1 MEKKFFR
8 SLVIAGFFRNLALS
22 FTGLIDCAVVGHYL
36 DTEGLSAMKLAMP
49 IYSLFA
55 LFSVV
60 FSTGLSITISKDLTD
75 SGIERANK
83 DLCSAFSVMCVIGV
97 LFMAAGIFIP
107 GVFARLFA
115 ELSHDPLLILQTQ
128 QYLRPLLIM
137 ALPILLYD
145 LLSAVVTL
153 GGGTGYLKV
162 ASAVLFVV
170 DVAGDLL
177 TAYLDKGMT
186 GISIASAASYTAA
199 FIVILFYFLRKD
211 NMFRLGF
218 CLPDKK
224 ALTSIL
230 LSGLPISV
238 TFVCNIIRPVT
249 VNHLILNYGTLNGL
263 AALSVQDSVRYMPEA
278 LCSGVSSASLILAG
292 IFMAESD
299 RKALREEKYI
309 IMRWSFIGGTA
320 AAVLLVLLADPLIW
334 IFTDDPIT
342 HKLGVY
348 ALLFYLPGVP
358 FISINTSISSMF
370 QGLGERWRSVL
381 YMLSNHLIVPLLFAW
396 LLGRR
401 FGDLGIYAS
410 FAAGEIC
417 LTLFL
422 TTELLIKR
430 GMKKTIIPS
439 GLLHADV
446 EADLKLNIHDPDEA
460 VSASRQVNAL
470 CLEHGVN
477 RRQAYLI
484 ALTAEELA
492 MNSLEH
498 GFDDHKEHHLELRLI
513 ISKESLILRLRD
525 DGRLFDLTKRYK
537 MINPDDPTR
546 NIGLRIIFAS
556 ADEVRYN
563 SSMNLNNVFIR
574 INRTSTSSDTD
585 RT

>member
-8 SLVIAGFFRNLALS
+8 NLVIAGFFRSIALS
-22 FTGLIDCAVVGHYL
+22 FTGLIDCAVVGRYL
-36 DTEGLSAMKLAMP
+36 GTDGLSAMKLAMP
-49 IYSLFA
+49 IFSLLS

-60 FSTGLSITISKDLTD
+60 FSTGLSITISKELTD

-83 DLCSAFSVMCVIGV
+83 VLRSAFSVMCVIGV

-107 GVFARLFA
+107 EVISKLFA
-115 ELSHDPLLILQTQ
+115 GVSHDPQLILQTQ
-128 QYLRPLLIM
+128 QYIQPILIM
-137 ALPILLYD
+137 ALSILLYD
-145 LLSAVVTL
+145 LLGAVVTL

-162 ASAVLFVV
+162 ASFVLFVV

-177 TAYLDKGMT
+177 AAYLDMGMT
-186 GISIASAASYTAA
+186 GIAIASGAAYTGA
-199 FIVILFYFLRKD
+199 FIVVLFYFLRKD
-211 NMFRLGF
+211 SMFRLGF

-230 LSGLPISV
+230 LFGMPISV
-238 TFVCNIIRPVT
+238 TFICNIIRPVT
-249 VNHLILNYGTLNGL
+249 VNSLMLKYGTLNGL
-263 AALSVQDSVRYMPEA
+263 AALSVQDSLRYVPEA
-278 LCSGVSSASLILAG
+278 LCSGVSNASLILAG
-292 IFMAESD
+292 IFMAETD
-299 RKALREEKYI
+299 RRALREEKYN
-309 IMRWSFIGGTA
+309 IMRWSFIGGTI
-320 AAVLLVLLADPLIW
+320 AVVLLALLANPLIW

-342 HKLGVY
+342 HQLGVY

-358 FISINTSISSMF
+358 FIAINTSISSMF

-381 YMLSNHLIVPLLFAW
+381 YMLFNRLVVPLLFAFF
-396 LLGRR
+396 LGRR
-401 FGDLGIYAS
+401 FGDLGVYAS
-410 FAAGEIC
+410 FAVGEIC

-439 GLLHADV
+439 GLLHAET

-460 VSASRQVNAL
+460 VSMSRQVNAL

-477 RRQAYLI
+477 KRQAYLI
-484 ALTAEELA
+484 ALTAEELT
-492 MNSLEH
+492 MNSLKH

-513 ISKESLILRLRD
+513 ISKKSLVLRLRD
-525 DGRLFDLTKRYK
+525 DGRLFDLTERYK
-537 MINPDDPTR
+537 MINPDDPTH
-546 NIGLRIIFAS
+546 NIGLRIIFAN

-574 INRTSTSSDTD
+574 INRTPASSDADHT
-585 RT
+585 